1 MSYWCLIFCFL
12 CLNGFGQS
20 SLEYFHDT
28 TQSYSIANIMDA
40 DFEPVDKVNKGL
52 ENGYYWVKVNSLP
65 DDAEIFRI
73 RSHHAKEVWA
83 YDAKGSSIQTLVN
96 RRFPTFKFLE
106 KKDNLP
112 FYINLHLKQEGN
124 FPIEFYSEKKVERL
138 EQNNIFGFGLFYGIV
153 LFIILTNLF
162 LFYFSKEKSFWFYSF
177 LLFTIAITLAIRDNI
192 PFLFGLEG
200 DWIVKIELFFHVLI
214 GISGGFFAYNFVRLK
229 NRYPKLKFTIGAC
242 CAVSILFFV
251 TYCITLDF
259 VFYALTDVAV
269 IFALITTW
277 FTSLLAGTRRGLS
290 NFASLIYF
298 LNIIMALDFF
308 ILYDFGIS
316 ILPLTPFVMKMGIVA
331 DMLII
336 SFTIFNYWRFLDG
349 RNSTLMQELTLRNKE
364 LETLSQYKRVEDI
377 NDSYLE
383 SLIDNYNLTN
393 FEVKILQALSSGS
406 SEDKIA
412 RKLHLSVPHVRQA
425 IASLYKK
432 LGISDGSDLST
443 LIK

>member
-1 MSYWCLIFCFL
+1 
-12 CLNGFGQS
+12 
-20 SLEYFHDT
+20 
-28 TQSYSIANIMDA
+28 MDA
-40 DFEPVDKVNKGL
+40 SFEPVDQYNKGL
-52 ENGYYWVKVNSLP
+52 KNGSYWIKVNSLP
-65 DDAEIFRI
+65 DEAEIFRI

-83 YDAKGSSIQTLVN
+83 YDVKGSSLNTLDN
-96 RRFPTFKFLE
+96 RRFPTFNFTE
-106 KKDNLP
+106 KKENLP

-124 FPIEFYSEKKVERL
+124 FPVEFYSKHKIERL

-153 LFIILTNLF
+153 LFIILINLF

-177 LLFTIAITLAIRDNI
+177 LLFTIAVTLGIRDNI

-200 DWIVKIELFFHVLI
+200 DWVVKVELFFHVLI
-214 GISGGFFAYNFVRLK
+214 GVSGGFFAYNFVRLK
-229 NRYPKLKFTIGAC
+229 NRYPKLKFTIGTC
-242 CAVSILFFV
+242 CGISILFFV

-259 VFYALTDVAV
+259 IFYALTDVAV
-269 IFALITTW
+269 ILALATTW
-277 FTSLLAGTRRGLS
+277 FTSLLAGSRRGLA
-290 NFASLIYF
+290 NFASLIYI

-316 ILPLTPFVMKMGIVA
+316 ILSLTPFVMKMGIVA

-336 SFTIFNYWRFLDG
+336 SFTIFNYWRYLDG
-349 RNSTLMQELTLRNKE
+349 RNSTLMQELTLRNQE

-383 SLIDNYNLTN
+383 SLIDNYDLTN
-393 FEVKILQALSSGS
+393 FEVKILHALSSGN

-412 RKLHLSVPHVRQA
+412 RKLKLSIPQVRQA
-425 IASLYKK
+425 ITDLYKK

-443 LIK
+443 LIS